1 MLRFPQGFIW
11 GTATASYQVEGAVNE
26 DGRGETIWDRF
37 CRTPGKVRNGDTG
50 DVACDHYHRYRE
62 DVALMKRL
70 STNGYRFSIAWSRLF
85 PQGRGK
91 LNRAGLD
98 FYSRLVDELLAAGIA
113 PAVTLYHWDLPQALQ
128 DAGGWENRDTA
139 DRFVE
144 YCDAVFRGLGDRV
157 RFWITHNEP
166 WVVSFVGNYQG
177 RHAPG
182 KTDFATAIR
191 VSHTLLVSHAKAVR
205 LFREDFARAGRIG
218 ITLDLHPVYPR
229 SDADED
235 AARRDDG
242 HKNRWF
248 LDPVFRG
255 WYPQDMLDWYGAKGV
270 LAGVDENDR
279 GLLGSVKVDFLGV
292 NYYFRH
298 LVNRSTVQ
306 PLELEQSVPKGAAMT
321 DVPWEIYPEGLY
333 DLLARID
340 RDYGSPE
347 LYVTENGAAFRDA
360 DIRNGV
366 VEDNDRL
373 DYLRRHF
380 EQAHRAIAA
389 GVNLK
394 GYYVWS
400 LMDNF
405 EWAQG
410 FSKLF
415 GIVRCDF
422 RTQARTPKRSA
433 LWYQRVA
440 EANGVPAD

>member
-1 MLRFPQGFIW
+1 MLQFPRGFLW

-37 CRTPGKVRNGDTG
+37 CRTPGAIVNGDTG

-70 STNGYRFSIAWSRLF
+70 SLGGYRFSIAWSRLF
-85 PQGRGK
+85 PRGRGR
-91 LNRAGLD
+91 LNRPGLD
-98 FYSRLVDELLAAGIA
+98 FYSRLVDELLAAGIK

-139 DRFVE
+139 DYFAE
-144 YCDAVFRGLGDRV
+144 YCDAAFRGLGDRV
-157 RFWITHNEP
+157 DFWITHNEP
-166 WVVSFVGNYQG
+166 WVASFVGNYQG

-182 KTDFATAIR
+182 KKDFAAAVR

-205 LFREDFARAGRIG
+205 LFREDYAKAGRIG

-229 SDADED
+229 SDADEE

-255 WYPQDMLDWYGAKGV
+255 WYPQDMLDWYRAKGV
-270 LAGVDENDR
+270 LAGVDEGDH
-279 GLLGSVKVDFLGV
+279 GLLASARVDFLGV

-298 LVNRSTVQ
+298 LVHRSAVQ
-306 PLELEQSVPKGAAMT
+306 PLELETSVPGGAAVT
-321 DVPWEIYPEGLY
+321 DVGWEVYPEGLY
-333 DLLARID
+333 DLLTRID
-340 RDYGSPE
+340 CDYGRPD
-347 LYVTENGAAFRDA
+347 LYVTENGAAFADT
-360 DIRNGV
+360 DIRNGI
-366 VEDNDRL
+366 VEDHDRL

-389 GVNLK
+389 GVRLK
-394 GYYVWS
+394 GYFVWS

-410 FSKLF
+410 YSKRF
-415 GIVRCDF
+415 GIVRCDYA
-422 RTQARTPKRSA
+422 TQARTPKRSG
-433 LWYQRVA
+433 LWCRRVA
-440 EANGVPAD
+440 EANGVPED

>member
-1 MLRFPQGFIW
+1 MLRFPQGFVW
-11 GTATASYQVEGAVNE
+11 GTATASYQIEGAVHD

-37 CRTPGKVRNGDTG
+37 CHTPGNVFNGDTG
-50 DVACDHYHRYRE
+50 DVACDHYHRTRE
-62 DVALMKRL
+62 DVALMRRL
-70 STNGYRFSIAWSRLF
+70 SFGGYRFSIAWSRLF

-98 FYSRLVDELLAAGIA
+98 FYSRLVDELLAAGIK

-139 DRFVE
+139 DYFVD

-157 RFWITHNEP
+157 DFWITHNEP
-166 WVVSFVGNYQG
+166 WVVAFVGNYQG

-182 KTDFATAIR
+182 KKDFATAVR
-191 VSHTLLVSHAKAVR
+191 VAHTLLVSHAKAVR
-205 LFREDFARAGRIG
+205 LFRQDYPQAGRIG
-218 ITLDLHPVYPR
+218 ITLDLHPVHPR
-229 SDADED
+229 SDADDE

-248 LDPVFRG
+248 LDPVFSG
-255 WYPQDMLDWYGAKGV
+255 WYPQDMLDHYRAKGV

-279 GLLGSVKVDFLGV
+279 ALLGSVKVDFLGV

-298 LVNRSTVQ
+298 IVHRSNVQ
-306 PLELEQSVPKGAAMT
+306 PLEFETSVPRGAAMT

-333 DLLARID
+333 ELLTRID
-340 RDYGSPE
+340 RDYDRPD
-347 LYVTENGAAFRDA
+347 LYVTENGAAFKDT

-366 VEDNDRL
+366 VEDTDRL
-373 DYLRRHF
+373 QYLRRHF
-380 EQAHRAIAA
+380 EQAHRAIEA
-389 GVNLK
+389 GVRLK

-405 EWAQG
+405 EWG
-410 FSKLF
+410 HGYSKLF
-415 GIVRCDF
+415 GIVRCDYA
-422 RTQARTPKRSA
+422 TQARTPKRSG
-433 LWYQRVA
+433 LWCQRVA
-440 EANGVPAD
+440 EANGVPED